1 MLKIG
6 LTGGIGSGKSTI
18 AAIFDTL
25 GVPVYYAD
33 IEALRLMNS
42 DPELKEHITNAF
54 GEDAYSSEGINRE
67 FLASRVFNDPVSL
80 KLLNALVHPVTIKDA
95 ANWIKKQSAVYVIKE
110 AALLFESKANE
121 FLDLVIGVSAPEEVR
136 ITRTMKRNNFTRD
149 QVVARMNKQMPEA
162 EKMHLCDF
170 IIDNNEEVPLI
181 PQVLKL
187 HEKFMHI
194 TYC

>member
-187 HEKFMHI
+187 HEKFMLI